1 MLVAHRLRRPR
12 SLFTSSSRSS
22 RGSTKNRSKTLA
34 QEDVDRCNA
43 WGDDESGDGE
53 RLVVVLALSPI
64 RRLVFGGRRLSIC
77 DRLFPVEYRA
87 DGP

>member
-1 MLVAHRLRRPR
+1 MTKVGTAN
-12 SLFTSSSRSS
+12 
-22 RGSTKNRSKTLA
+22 GSFL
-34 QEDVDRCNA
+34 
-43 WGDDESGDGE
+43 
-53 RLVVVLALSPI
+53 VLALSPI